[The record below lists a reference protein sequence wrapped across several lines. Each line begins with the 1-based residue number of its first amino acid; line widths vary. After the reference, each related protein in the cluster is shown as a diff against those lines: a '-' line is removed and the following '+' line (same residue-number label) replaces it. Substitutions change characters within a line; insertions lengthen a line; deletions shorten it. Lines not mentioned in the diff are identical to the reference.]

1 MTVEESLNVT
11 FDKTPPPPK
20 KLPLE
25 DNDLVKEEA
34 IEVTRTKPL
43 SNDVEDKSFENND
56 IVNIKESKSRPLENV
71 IVVMSVIILGSDSCR
86 FGSEC
91 RFVHYVNNTSR
102 GTGDNRGSCDTRG
115 SQQSGN
121 TTEDLL
127 VKLLSTLRVNNSG
140 NRASTERNTTSF
152 SIVDTSNANPV
163 AYHALPGPFYYPPI
177 HSEYGQ
183 YAR

>member
-71 IVVMSVIILGSDSCR
+71 IVPYKTQGSQLKSKALSIPVDSSASSPMILMAESGTTRRPSNSQVKSWMSCDNFARGLCR

-127 VKLLSTLRVNNSG
+127 VKLLSTLR
-140 NRASTERNTTSF
+140 
-152 SIVDTSNANPV
+152 
-163 AYHALPGPFYYPPI
+163 
-177 HSEYGQ
+177 
-183 YAR
+183 